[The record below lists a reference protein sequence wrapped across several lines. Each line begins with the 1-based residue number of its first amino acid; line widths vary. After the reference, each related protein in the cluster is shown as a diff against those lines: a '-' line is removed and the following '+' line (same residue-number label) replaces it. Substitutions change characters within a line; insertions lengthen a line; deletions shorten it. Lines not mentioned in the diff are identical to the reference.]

1 MTTQSNLHY
10 VGSELEL
17 FTHAINWR
25 SYWTSKI
32 IKYLR
37 GHVLEVGAG
46 IGSNTKRLCHLSASW
61 TALEPDPRQAKLISN
76 WLDTSNIL
84 STTAW
89 VGTLSTLGEGKS
101 YDAILYI
108 DVLEH
113 IKDDRQEVFTAYK
126 HLAPGGVVIIL
137 SPAHAFLYS
146 PFDKS
151 IGHYRRYSK
160 NDLLKLRPNE
170 STIKFIGYLDSIGLL
185 ASLGNKLFLKSPMPT
200 KSQIVFWDTM
210 FVPISKLL
218 DGVLRFK
225 IGKSILAIWQK
236 PL

>member
-1 MTTQSNLHY
+1 MTTQNNLQY

-25 SYWTSKI
+25 SYWSSKI
-32 IKYLR
+32 IKHLR

-46 IGSNTKRLCHLSASW
+46 IGTNTKNLYLLSDSW
-61 TALEPDPRQAKLISN
+61 TALEPDAKQSATISN
-76 WLDTSNIL
+76 WLYVSNVL
-84 STTAW
+84 SAN
-89 VGTLSTLGEGKS
+89 VFNGPLSSLGEDKM
-101 YDAILYI
+101 YDAILYV

-113 IKDDRQEVFTAYK
+113 IEDDQQEVINAYK
-126 HLAPGGVVIIL
+126 HLAPGGVIAIL
-137 SPAHAFLYS
+137 APAHDFLYS

-160 NDLLKLRPNE
+160 KALLKLRP
-170 STIKFIGYLDSIGLL
+170 SDSAIKFTGYLDSVGLL
-185 ASLGNKLFLKSPMPT
+185 ASLGNKLFLKSSMPT
-200 KSQIVFWDTM
+200 KSQILFWDTVL
-210 FVPISKLL
+210 VPASKLL

>member
-1 MTTQSNLHY
+1 MTRQNNLQY

-17 FTHAINWR
+17 FAHAKNWR
-25 SYWTSKI
+25 SYWTSRI

-46 IGSNTKRLCHLSASW
+46 IGSNTKNLCLHSDRW
-61 TALEPDPRQAKLISN
+61 TALEPDAKQSGFISN
-76 WLDTSNIL
+76 WLYASNIQ
-84 STTAW
+84 SAN
-89 VGTLSTLGEGKS
+89 VINGTLSSLGEDKM

-113 IKDDRQEVFTAYK
+113 IEDDRQEVINAYT
-126 HLAPGGVVIIL
+126 HLAPGGAIAIL
-137 SPAHAFLYS
+137 SPAHNFLYS

-151 IGHYRRYSK
+151 IGHYRRYNKK
-160 NDLLKLRPNE
+160 NLLELRPGD
-170 STIKFIGYLDSIGLL
+170 SIVKFTGYLDSVGLL
-185 ASLGNKLFLKSPMPT
+185 ASLGNKLFLKSSMPT
-200 KSQIVFWDTM
+200 KNQILFWDTAL
-210 FVPISKLL
+210 VPMSKLL